1 MYYHIVV
8 VCFCIII
15 AIIDLKTYR
24 IPDTLLVFFAL
35 FMIIAEWDQLYT
47 LILIRIAAAMLSG
60 FLFAIILFHSK
71 GIGFGDVKFAAVLG
85 YLLGYEGLVHAFF
98 ITAVLGIII
107 YLTGIVLF
115 HWPKTTK
122 IPFAP
127 FMSAGAIMSITGG
140 MQ

>member
-1 MYYHIVV
+1 MVI
-8 VCFCIII
+8 CFCIVI
-15 AIIDLKTYR
+15 AIVDLKTYR
-24 IPDTLLVFFAL
+24 IPDALLVFFVL
-35 FMIIAEWDQLYT
+35 FMVITEWGQPYT
-47 LILIRIAAAMLSG
+47 LVITRLVAAMLS
-60 FLFAIILFHSK
+60 FLLFAVIWLYSK

-85 YLLGYEGLVHAFF
+85 YLLGYEGLVQAFF